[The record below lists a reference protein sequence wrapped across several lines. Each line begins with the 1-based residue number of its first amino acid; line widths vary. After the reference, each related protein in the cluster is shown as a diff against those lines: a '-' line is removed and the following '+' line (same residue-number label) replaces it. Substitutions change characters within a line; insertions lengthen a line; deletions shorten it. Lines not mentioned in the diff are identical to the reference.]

1 MNESER
7 MEKAES
13 RGRKADDVMMKG
25 RRMRVRE
32 KVSVRER
39 ERERGTENKDE
50 DEGGGKD
57 DDDDKCIITVKVE
70 TSLPSYNIC

>member
-1 MNESER
+1 MNKSER
-7 MEKAES
+7 MEKAGS

-32 KVSVRER
+32 NVLVRER
-39 ERERGTENKDE
+39 KGTENKDE
-50 DEGGGKD
+50 DERGGKD

>member
-7 MEKAES
+7 MEKAGS

-32 KVSVRER
+32 NVSVREKGELKIKMR
-39 ERERGTENKDE
+39 MKEEEKMMMM
-50 DEGGGKD
+50 
-57 DDDDKCIITVKVE
+57 
-70 TSLPSYNIC
+70 TSVLLP

>member
-7 MEKAES
+7 MEKGGS

-25 RRMRVRE
+25 RRMKVRE

-39 ERERGTENKDE
+39 GRGTENKDE

-57 DDDDKCIITVKVE
+57 DDDDKCVITVKVE